1 MINSGKK
8 NILGILVNAIDYDG
22 ATRSI
27 LDAAIAGQRM
37 AVSAL
42 AVHGIMTGVLDHE
55 QKYRLNSLDLVVPDG
70 QPVRWALK
78 WLSSSDLSD
87 RVYGPQLTLLLCKEA
102 AKHGLPVFFYGSRLD
117 VLTPMCLNL
126 QNRFPGLRIAGMQ
139 PSLFRKTSE
148 IEKLEIVNAIKQS
161 GAKMVF
167 VGLGCPRQE
176 VWVFEYRDLLEMPL
190 IAVGAAFDFHGLLGL
205 WICPA
210 PYFPPGARGNLH

>member
-1 MINSGKK
+1 M
-8 NILGILVNAIDYDG
+8 
-22 ATRSI
+22 
-27 LDAAIAGQRM
+27 
-37 AVSAL
+37 
-42 AVHGIMTGVLDHE
+42 
-55 QKYRLNSLDLVVPDG
+55 
-70 QPVRWALK
+70 
-78 WLSSSDLSD
+78 
-87 RVYGPQLTLLLCKEA
+87 YGPQLTLLLCKEA

-190 IAVGAAFDFHGLLGL
+190 IAVGAAFDFHAKSIPQAHPVIQKYGLEWFFRLVQEPTRL
-205 WICPA
+205 WKR
-210 PYFPPGARGNLH
+210 YFLLNPLYLFYLALQFLNLKNFDPLDADLPTKNLNYG